1 MTWLPRQTVVVPIDF
16 SDESL
21 AALATARE
29 LARDSSRLHVIH
41 VLPVLEPAEPGI
53 IWQTIDDGSRCRH
66 AEAAMQKVLGQCQAG
81 EVETAIRFGDPGH
94 EIAHY
99 AKEIPADLIVLPS
112 HGRRGLTRLLLGSVT
127 DRVVHLAHCPV
138 LVLKQ

>member
-16 SDESL
+16 SEESL
-21 AALATARE
+21 AALETARE
-29 LARDSSRLHVIH
+29 LSRGSSKLHVVH
-41 VLPVLEPAEPGI
+41 VLPVLEPTEPGI
-53 IWQTIDDGSRCRH
+53 IWHTIDDGSRGRH
-66 AEAAMQKVLGQCQAG
+66 AEAAMRKVLGQRPLG
-81 EVETAIRFGDPGH
+81 EVEIVVRFGDPGH

-99 AKEIPADLIVLPS
+99 AKELPADLIVLPS

-127 DRVVHLAHCPV
+127 DRVIHLAHCPV